1 MDILQGLSNPFPPA
15 KVSWRVGSTTADKKR
30 GLALAYI
37 DARDVMARLDQ
48 VCGAAGWQDRYEF
61 HGPRTVCYLSVK
73 IDGEWVTKADGAGDS
88 DVEAEKGAISDAFKR
103 AAVKWGIGRYLYDV
117 ESPWVELR
125 AAGRS
130 FAIADSEYARLAKIL
145 PGSVT
150 PRKKPTPAPAADP
163 GTPFDDAEDRTIVDT
178 MLFAMKQAR
187 DRASLQDW
195 GAKQADEIKQL
206 PAPQQAELK
215 AAFAA
220 LRSDLPEIYS
230 EAA

>member
-1 MDILQGLSNPFPPA
+1 MDILQELSNPFPPA
-15 KVSWRVGSTTADKKR
+15 KISWRVGSTTADKKR

-61 HGPRTVCYLSVK
+61 HGPRTVCYLSIK

-117 ESPWVELR
+117 EGPWVELR

-145 PGSVT
+145 PGSVA
-150 PRKKPTPAPAADP
+150 PRSAPPAATHAAVE
-163 GTPFDDAEDRTIVDT
+163 TPFDEPDDRTIVET
-178 MLFAMKQAR
+178 MLFALKQATTTHDLR
-187 DRASLQDW
+187 VW
-195 GAKQADEIKQL
+195 GEKQAAEIE
-206 PAPQQAELK
+206 A
-215 AAFAA
+215 
-220 LRSDLPEIYS
+220 LPEGQKAEIRAAYTAHNRS
-230 EAA
+230 LATMKEAA